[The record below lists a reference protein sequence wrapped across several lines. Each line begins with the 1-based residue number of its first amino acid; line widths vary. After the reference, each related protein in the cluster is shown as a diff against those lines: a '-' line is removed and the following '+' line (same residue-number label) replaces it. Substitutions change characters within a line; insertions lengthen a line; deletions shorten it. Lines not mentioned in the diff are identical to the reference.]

1 MVYLFTTKKVETRN
15 IRIRFL
21 NTIQNHGLNLTYAYG
36 STGKIMIDSLQKL
49 KLTSTFLIEIS

>member
-1 MVYLFTTKKVETRN
+1 MVYLFTTKKFETGN

-21 NTIQNHGLNLTYAYG
+21 NTIQNHGLNLMYASG